1 MIVRTADRAG
11 SRNGRVACY
20 LLFVVGVADLVAQLL
35 LFPPDRAPSW
45 VEAIDVSL

>member
-11 SRNGRVACY
+11 SRRVACY

-45 VEAIDVSL
+45 VEAIYVSL

>member
-20 LLFVVGVADLVAQLL
+20 LLFIVGVADLVAHLL
-35 LFPPDRAPSW
+35 LFPPDRGPSW
-45 VEAIDVSL
+45 VEAIDVSR